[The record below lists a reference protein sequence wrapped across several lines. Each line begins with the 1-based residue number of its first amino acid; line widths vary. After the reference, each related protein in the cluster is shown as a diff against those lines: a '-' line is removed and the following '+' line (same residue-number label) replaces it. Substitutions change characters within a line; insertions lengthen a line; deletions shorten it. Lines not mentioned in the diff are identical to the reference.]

1 MKEKTQIEKII
12 DAIEFT
18 EEIKKEDLTI
28 IKENR
33 KEEWNEALDDSPYNP
48 YYGDYIKCAV
58 TLMKGIERGLKTRDA
73 LYLSEHH
80 FGIPAERTMDIL
92 YKYSTEGERF
102 YKESTNLQRLA
113 YYKERA
119 VFLDTYTNP
128 KKLVKERD
136 V

>member
-48 YYGDYIKCAV
+48 YYGVDIKCAV

-92 YKYSTEGERF
+92 FKYSTEGERF

-128 KKLVKERD
+128 KKLVKKRD